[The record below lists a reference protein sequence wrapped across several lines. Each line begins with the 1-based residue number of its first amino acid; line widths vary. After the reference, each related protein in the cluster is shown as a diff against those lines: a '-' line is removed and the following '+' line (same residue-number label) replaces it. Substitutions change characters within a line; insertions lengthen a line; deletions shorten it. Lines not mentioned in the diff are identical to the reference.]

1 MIHAGDICLIKN
13 KMSFSKRLL
22 KHPRTQAVL
31 SHFLSGYIRLVM
43 VTNRKKF
50 EIHPEAEIFMRGEKN
65 AIFAFWHGR
74 MMLLPAINP
83 PRKMHVLIS
92 EHRDGK
98 LISQVIGNFGQD
110 TVVGSSSRG
119 GSEAV
124 RNIVRLLKKGDNI
137 SITPDGPRGPNQKAE
152 FGIVTIA
159 KIAQKP
165 VLPVTFSASKH
176 KRLKSWDRFM
186 VAKPFGRIVFCIG
199 KPIVVEQADE
209 QARITIENSM
219 NDLVEYADKL

>member
-1 MIHAGDICLIKN
+1 
-13 KMSFSKRLL
+13 MSFSKRLL
-22 KHPRTQAVL
+22 KHPRTQLLL
-31 SHFLSGYIRLVM
+31 SYLLAGYIRLVM
-43 VTNRKKF
+43 LTNRKTF
-50 EIHPEAEIFMRGEKN
+50 HINEDAVTYMRGEKN

-98 LISQVIGNFGQD
+98 LISQVIHHFGQD
-110 TVVGSSSRG
+110 TVVGSSSKG

-137 SITPDGPRGPNQKAE
+137 SITPDGPRGPNQVAE
-152 FGIVTIA
+152 AGIVTIA
-159 KIAQKP
+159 RLSGKP
-165 VLPVTFSASKH
+165 VLPVTFSASKN
-176 KRLKSWDRFM
+176 KRLKSWDRFI

-199 KPIVVEQADE
+199 APIMIEQADEAARIAVETSMNNLVEQAD
-209 QARITIENSM
+209 A
-219 NDLVEYADKL
+219 L

>member
-1 MIHAGDICLIKN
+1 
-13 KMSFSKRLL
+13 MSFSKRLL
-22 KHPRTQAVL
+22 KHPNTQLIL
-31 SHFLSGYIRLVM
+31 SHLLAGYIRLVM
-43 VTNRKKF
+43 LSNRKEF
-50 EIHPEAEIFMRGEKN
+50 HINPEAEIFMRGEKN

-98 LISQVIGNFGQD
+98 LISQVIHHFGQD
-110 TVVGSSSRG
+110 TVVGSSSKG

-137 SITPDGPRGPNQKAE
+137 SITPDGPRGPNQVAE
-152 FGIVTIA
+152 AGIVTIA
-159 KIAQKP
+159 RLSGKP
-165 VLPVTFSASKH
+165 VLPVIFSASRN

-199 KPIVVEQADE
+199 APIMIEQADEAARIAVETSMNNLVEQAD
-209 QARITIENSM
+209 A
-219 NDLVEYADKL
+219 L

>member
-1 MIHAGDICLIKN
+1 
-13 KMSFSKRLL
+13 MSFSKRLL
-22 KHPRTQAVL
+22 KHPTTQLIL
-31 SHFLSGYIRLVM
+31 SYLLAGYIRLVM
-43 VTNRKKF
+43 LTNRKEF
-50 EIHPEAEIFMRGEKN
+50 HIHPETSAYMSGEKN

-98 LISQVIGNFGQD
+98 LISQVIHHFGQD
-110 TVVGSSSRG
+110 TVVGSSSKG

-137 SITPDGPRGPNQKAE
+137 SITPDGPRGPNQVAE
-152 FGIVTIA
+152 AGIVTIA
-159 KIAQKP
+159 RLSGKP
-165 VLPVTFSASKH
+165 VLPVIFSASRN

-199 KPIVVEQADE
+199 APIMIEQADEAARIAVETSMNNLVEQAD
-209 QARITIENSM
+209 A
-219 NDLVEYADKL
+219 L

>member
-1 MIHAGDICLIKN
+1 
-13 KMSFSKRLL
+13 MSFSKRLL
-22 KHPRTQAVL
+22 KHPTTQLLL
-31 SHFLSGYIRLVM
+31 SHLLAGYIRLVM
-43 VTNRKKF
+43 LTNRKEF
-50 EIHPEAEIFMRGEKN
+50 DIHSEAATYMRGEKN

-98 LISQVIGNFGQD
+98 LISQVIHHFGQD
-110 TVVGSSSRG
+110 TVVGSSSKG

-137 SITPDGPRGPNQKAE
+137 SITPDGPRGPNQTAE
-152 FGIVTIA
+152 AGIVTIA
-159 KIAQKP
+159 RLSGKP
-165 VLPVTFSASKH
+165 VLPVTFSASRN

-199 KPIVVEQADE
+199 APIMIEQADEAARTAVETSMNNLVEQAD
-209 QARITIENSM
+209 A
-219 NDLVEYADKL
+219 L

>member
-1 MIHAGDICLIKN
+1 
-13 KMSFSKRLL
+13 MSFSKRLL
-22 KHPRTQAVL
+22 KHPRTQSIL
-31 SHFLSGYIRLVM
+31 SYLLAGYIRLVM
-43 VTNRKKF
+43 VTNSKKF
-50 EIHPEAEIFMRGEKN
+50 DIHPEAEIFMDGQKN

-98 LISQVIGNFGQD
+98 LISRVIGRFGQD

-119 GSEAV
+119 GTEAV

-137 SITPDGPRGPNQKAE
+137 SITPDGPRGPNQQAE
-152 FGIVTIA
+152 MGIVTIA
-159 KIAQKP
+159 RLSQKP

-199 KPIVVEQADE
+199 APVIVEQADE
-209 QARITIENSM
+209 AARIAIEKSM
-219 NDLVEYADKL
+219 NHLVEYADKLQGI